1 MAGTER
7 KQKEFIFILFRF
19 IFLFYFI
26 LLLMMFNDSGCQW
39 PALNKF
45 NCGGSQRESLR
56 VEIKSDFIFRS
67 SHAP

>member
-7 KQKEFIFILFRF
+7 KPKEFIFILFRF

-45 NCGGSQRESLR
+45 NCGGS
-56 VEIKSDFIFRS
+56 
-67 SHAP
+67 

>member
-7 KQKEFIFILFRF
+7 KPKEFIFILFRF

-39 PALNKF
+39 RALNKF
-45 NCGGSQRESLR
+45 NCGGS
-56 VEIKSDFIFRS
+56 
-67 SHAP
+67 